1 MDATKV
7 FDYLTLDDVVNE
19 QDELKYIQEFT
30 VQDLKH
36 KDLRVVCS
44 RLKIKGVKNTSKDSM
59 LEKIVIVYKLKERY
73 GRLKDDVDP
82 FLTPTR
88 KEPSALTDYLTF
100 YFLICSLKAWC
111 NLGIWPTGSIL
122 TLAKHPTINYFGK
135 ASKKPSQATRNYLT
149 IYILRMRSSAI
160 FTILT
165 SRR

>member
-19 QDELKYIQEFT
+19 QDELTYIQEFT

-111 NLGIWPTGSIL
+111 KSGMWLTSSIL
-122 TLAKHPTINYFGK
+122 TQAKHHTIYYFGK
-135 ASKKPSQATRNYLT
+135 ASKEPSQATQNYMT
-149 IYILRMRSSAI
+149 TYNLRMRSLVTFI
-160 FTILT
+160 ILT